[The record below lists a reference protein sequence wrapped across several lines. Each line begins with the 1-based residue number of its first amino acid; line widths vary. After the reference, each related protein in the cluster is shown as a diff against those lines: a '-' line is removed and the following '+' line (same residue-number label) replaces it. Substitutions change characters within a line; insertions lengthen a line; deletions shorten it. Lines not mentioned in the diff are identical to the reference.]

1 MAKVF
6 NVETTFEGMVMIHA
20 ISERVTVSTN
30 LSTLIS
36 ILYKDGIEINRTDC
50 SGMTLAD
57 YGKYL
62 MKISEHTETA
72 NV

>member
-1 MAKVF
+1 MAKAF

-20 ISERVTVSTN
+20 ISERVKVTTN
-30 LSTLIS
+30 LNTLLS
-36 ILYKDGIEINRTDC
+36 ILYLDGEEINRTDC

-62 MKISEHTETA
+62 LKIAEHTETA